1 MATYNTYTQKIL
13 HPSEVFPYSEM
24 VFNNYERQNPGILAA
39 SPFVGLKI
47 RMTDFDAYKA
57 QPGVRISFL
66 EHNIR
71 DILVGNGC
79 IMRETFP
86 QDATDGFYL
95 ITLPVPI
102 NQLDNYN
109 CNQLGRIGEVLNLLD
124 AQFNISANPYFE
136 INISGR
142 CPIAET
148 PDRLST
154 IRIPRNSR
162 DMFIHQDSP
171 FNAGRV
177 IRINNEYALLR
188 TQWDMSRL
196 GAFNYENFRNMVLDI
211 TPGLSTAF
219 K

>member
-13 HPSEVFPYSEM
+13 HPGEVFPYSEM
-24 VFNNYERQNPGILAA
+24 VFNNYERPNPGILAA
-39 SPFVGLKI
+39 TPFVGFKI

-79 IMRETFP
+79 MLRETHP

-95 ITLPVPI
+95 ITLPVPTL
-102 NQLDNYN
+102 QLDNYN
-109 CNQLGRIGEVLNLLD
+109 CNQLGRIGEVINLLD

-142 CPIAET
+142 CPIEET

-154 IRIPRNSR
+154 IRIPRNYK
-162 DMFIHQDSP
+162 DMFIPQESA
-171 FNAGRV
+171 FNAGKV